1 VIIKFA
7 RRATAVAVPALW
19 GNEVRRREIR
29 AAGERASA
37 MGDSVSWWLPGPAGW
52 WPWAYEGFFVNTA
65 WGRRLRAQ
73 EERVI
78 VPLLRSSVEHGRR
91 VLEVGAGTGAYTA
104 LLLRWGAAVD
114 VYEPSAAMRR
124 YLRRRAHEQ
133 GWAGRVQVADGR
145 LPGGVPRER
154 SYGLVVAIGVLNYLP
169 DLAAALSG
177 LTAAADPDGV
187 VVVNVPTARVPG
199 ARYALIENLGRRRVY
214 RRGAP
219 EVARAA
225 VAAGL
230 RIDRGPEPA
239 GVCDVYR
246 LRVDHRQS
254 EPR

>member
-1 VIIKFA
+1 VIGTVGPLPTDPDRRRARACRSGRYVIIKFA

-52 WPWAYEGFFVNTA
+52 WPRAYEGFFVNTA

-114 VYEPSAAMRR
+114 VYEPSAAATCGVGPTSR
-124 YLRRRAHEQ
+124 
-133 GWAGRVQVADGR
+133 AGR
-145 LPGGVPRER
+145 GGCR
-154 SYGLVVAIGVLNYLP
+154 SRTDAFP
-169 DLAAALSG
+169 
-177 LTAAADPDGV
+177 
-187 VVVNVPTARVPG
+187 
-199 ARYALIENLGRRRVY
+199 
-214 RRGAP
+214 
-219 EVARAA
+219 
-225 VAAGL
+225 
-230 RIDRGPEPA
+230 
-239 GVCDVYR
+239 GVCRGSAPTVWWWP
-246 LRVDHRQS
+246 S
-254 EPR
+254 EC